1 MSDKYF
7 LDTNIL
13 VYSLESTS
21 KKQSISQSLILTSI
35 SSGNGVISTQVV
47 QEFLNL
53 AMGKFAEKTSS
64 ENTREFMQ
72 KVLFPLCQVYTDFDL
87 FSLALEIQTE
97 TRYAFY
103 DSMILAAALQGGCH
117 VLYSEDM
124 QSGHK
129 VRGLEIIN
137 PYLPG
142 IKLPE

>member
-1 MSDKYF
+1 MSGKYF

-21 KKQSISQSLILTSI
+21 KKQSISQSLILSSI
-35 SSGNGVISTQVV
+35 SSSKGVISTQVV

-53 AMGKFAEKTSS
+53 ATGKFAEKTSPD
-64 ENTREFMQ
+64 NTREFMQ
-72 KVLFPLCQVYTDFDL
+72 KILIPLCQVYTDFDL
-87 FSLALEIQTE
+87 FSLTLEIQNE

-103 DSMILAAALQGGCH
+103 DSLILAAALQGGCN

-124 QSGHK
+124 QSGQK

-142 IKLPE
+142 IELPE